1 MWLYKMEK
9 YGVIKNESLKVKVK
23 IIEADFFVWVV
34 YIGVYVSKCSIA
46 TIKHVYCLIYDRMR
60 IEFSVHT
67 NFLYCWIFSCH
78 WPSDHVWINFQ

>member
-34 YIGVYVSKCSIA
+34 SWTGGIFTSKNNWWVFFVSLSLSWLCLEK
-46 TIKHVYCLIYDRMR
+46 TKNLQNLDKNKNHVK
-60 IEFSVHT
+60 
-67 NFLYCWIFSCH
+67 N
-78 WPSDHVWINFQ
+78 